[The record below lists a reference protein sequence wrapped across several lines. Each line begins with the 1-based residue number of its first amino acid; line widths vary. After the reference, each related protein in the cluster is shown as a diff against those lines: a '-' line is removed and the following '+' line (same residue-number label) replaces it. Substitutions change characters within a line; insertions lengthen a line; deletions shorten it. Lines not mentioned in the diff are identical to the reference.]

1 MSTVILPLFHFKVA
15 QCGIY
20 SKTTAFRRNAAPPP
34 LSGKALN
41 FKWLE
46 DRCQAICIS
55 AQHQEHLK
63 VENLDGVLSAATL
76 TFTWKGKLT
85 QTNSPHSL
93 SQTHHIHFHDES
105 TLTFP
110 RRRVFPVCGARAPSL
125 RLPQKRRK
133 ETCLGVI
140 NPHLFGLLTL
150 TFPHIPLPL
159 SFFFFLSV
167 LLSLS
172 PPRWH
177 VDSSLLVGISFQWA
191 GWWGWGEPRDVVI
204 ISISGC
210 LAAFPSA
217 CWQTLAIEQL
227 SGREGVGCGLRLHRS
242 RSFLSKS
249 RRS

>member
-1 MSTVILPLFHFKVA
+1 MGFIQWQQHFEVSSGTPFLLLSAGKPYILSDWSTGVKLFA
-15 QCGIY
+15 Y
-20 SKTTAFRRNAAPPP
+20 
-34 LSGKALN
+34 L
-41 FKWLE
+41 
-46 DRCQAICIS
+46 
-55 AQHQEHLK
+55 HQKHLK
-63 VENLDGVLSAATL
+63 VETLHGVLCARTL
-76 TFTWKGKLT
+76 TFTLKGKLT

-93 SQTHHIHFHDES
+93 SHTHYIHFHDEP
-105 TLTFP
+105 TLTF
-110 RRRVFPVCGARAPSL
+110 RLLFFLTLIIWFSQWRVFPSVGLAAFFTSATK
-125 RLPQKRRK
+125 QRK

-150 TFPHIPLPL
+150 TFPHISLPI
-159 SFFFFLSV
+159 FFFCQSI

-191 GWWGWGEPRDVVI
+191 GWWGEPRDVVI

-249 RRS
+249 RWS